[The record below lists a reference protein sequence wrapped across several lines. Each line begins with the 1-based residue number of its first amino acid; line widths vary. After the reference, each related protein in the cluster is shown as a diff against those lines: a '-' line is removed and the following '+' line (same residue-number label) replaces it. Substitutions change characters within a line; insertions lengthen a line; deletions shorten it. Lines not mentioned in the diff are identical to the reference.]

1 MGRNNLFGFGGG
13 LSPMWGA
20 AIAPGVGT
28 AVAIGARRMGA
39 PGSKTQRYAEG
50 IGLFAG
56 LAASAGMWAS
66 GSMKEA
72 GKVGFATTLA
82 TQGLRFL
89 EGMVLGGGAVGWV
102 TADPSGLGMPSV
114 QALNGFGM
122 PAANINDPHS
132 YGAINSVAG
141 GSASGYLAGA
151 MGGAMAGPMVDN
163 GQGAPI
169 SMLSQGGAGA
179 GLASLFGHTHFR

>member
-13 LSPMWGA
+13 SAQWAA

-28 AVAIGARRMGA
+28 AVAIGARRLGA

-56 LAASAGMWAS
+56 LAAGAGMIAS

-72 GKVGFATTLA
+72 GKVGIATTIA

-89 EGMVLGGGAVGWV
+89 ESVLGGSGGTGWV
-102 TADPSGLGMPSV
+102 TADPSGLGMPSAV
-114 QALNGFGM
+114 ALNGFGM
-122 PAANINDPHS
+122 PAANMNDPHA
-132 YGAINSVAG
+132 YGAISSVAG
-141 GSASGYLAGA
+141 GSASGYLAG
-151 MGGAMAGPMVDN
+151 GSVVAGPAVDY
-163 GQGAPI
+163 GQGAPV
-169 SMLSQGGAGA
+169 SQGA
-179 GLASLFGHTHFR
+179 GLASLFGATHFR